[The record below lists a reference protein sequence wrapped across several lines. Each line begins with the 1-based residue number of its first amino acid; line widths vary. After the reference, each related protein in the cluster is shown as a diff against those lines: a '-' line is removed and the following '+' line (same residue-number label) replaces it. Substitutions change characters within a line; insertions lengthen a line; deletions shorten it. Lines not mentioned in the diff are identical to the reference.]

1 VTGIAAGTLTSL
13 QRAHHLCRPAGVC
26 EGVRFVEVLPVFARI
41 ERNGHY
47 ETVPDRR
54 KL

>member
-13 QRAHHLCRPAGVC
+13 QRAHHLRRSTGVC
-26 EGVRFVEVLPVFARI
+26 ERVRFAEVLPVTARI
-41 ERNGHY
+41 VRNGHY

-54 KL
+54 NL